1 VDWRAKSKRKM
12 NDGVVYIAHP
22 SGARACVHLHG
33 AHLTSWKTANGT
45 EQIFLSKKAIFEPPK
60 AIRGGVPVCF
70 PQFSDFGELSK
81 SHGFARNE
89 RWTLF
94 EREGDTVTL
103 KLSSNDGVDFD
114 SKYGCKDHFVISLKY
129 TINETQIST
138 QLEVTNTSP
147 TSAMTYSLAL
157 HTYLRVEDITH
168 TSIQG
173 LYRVGYLDS
182 LDGREMKSE
191 SNSVIT
197 VNEEVDRIYLS
208 TPPTVKIVDKCG
220 KRSLCI
226 KKFNLPDIVVW
237 NPWIDKSKRMGD
249 FGDEEY
255 KEMICVETGCIKPPI
270 ELLPGTK
277 WRAEQIITATHNN
290 QEPEEPE
297 DKF

>member
-1 VDWRAKSKRKM
+1 LVDWRAKSKRKM

-182 LDGREMKSE
+182 LDGREMKSGE
-191 SNSVIT
+191 SSDTRHHHNLFQMPRGS
-197 VNEEVDRIYLS
+197 ESPSSS
-208 TPPTVKIVDKCG
+208 TTRRGTRAFEIKSPPSTISEA
-220 KRSLCI
+220 RAA
-226 KKFNLPDIVVW
+226 
-237 NPWIDKSKRMGD
+237 
-249 FGDEEY
+249 
-255 KEMICVETGCIKPPI
+255 ET
-270 ELLPGTK
+270 ES
-277 WRAEQIITATHNN
+277 
-290 QEPEEPE
+290 
-297 DKF
+297 